1 MSEPRRSI
9 AERKDAGRALRE
21 VAPRSSHGDFTP
33 AADRADPIA
42 ILQEQAETR
51 LQDLIPIRYGRM
63 ASSPFAFFRGSAAV
77 MAADLA
83 ATPRTGIDVQA
94 CGDAH
99 LANFGLFA
107 TPERHVVFDLNDFDE
122 TLPGP
127 WEWDL
132 KRLTASFVVAGRH
145 RRFTSAQVREAAATV
160 VDSYVGRLRALAHM
174 GYLDV
179 WYSRT
184 DVDQIVASLEGVE
197 LKTAQAILAKAR
209 SRDHLHAQ
217 SKLTEVVD
225 GRRRIKALS
234 PLLQRVSFEGDETF
248 IEDAVRDYRAT
259 LPFAVQHLL
268 GHYEYDDVALKV
280 VGVGS
285 VGTRCY
291 IALFHGADDDDP
303 MFLQIKEAAD
313 SVLATHLGGEQGV
326 NNGQRVVD
334 GQRMLQAAGDLM
346 LGWVQTRGR
355 QYYVRQLFDVKGSV
369 DLETIRPGGLTVYG
383 ALCGATLARAH
394 ARSGDAAM
402 IAGYIGGGGK
412 FGKAIVDFAERY
424 AKQTERDHE
433 LLVTAIN
440 DRLIPAEGGI

>member
-1 MSEPRRSI
+1 M
-9 AERKDAGRALRE
+9 AGSAF
-21 VAPRSSHGDFTP
+21 G
-33 AADRADPIA
+33 
-42 ILQEQAETR
+42 
-51 LQDLIPIRYGRM
+51 
-63 ASSPFAFFRGSAAV
+63 FFRGAAAV

-83 ATPRTGIDVQA
+83 ATPRTGVNVQA

-145 RRFTSAQVREAAATV
+145 RRFTSAQVREAAAAV
-160 VDSYVGRLRALAHM
+160 VDSYAGRLHALAGM
-174 GYLDV
+174 GYLEV

-184 DVDQIVASLEGVE
+184 DVDQIVASLKGVE
-197 LKTAQAILAKAR
+197 LKVAQRILAKAR
-209 SRDHLHAQ
+209 SRDNLHAQ
-217 SKLTEVVD
+217 TKLTELVD

-234 PLLQRVSFEGDETF
+234 PLLQRVSFDGDETF
-248 IEDAVRDYRAT
+248 IEDAVRDYRVT

-291 IALFHGADDDDP
+291 IALFHGADDHDP

-313 SVLATHLGGEQGV
+313 SVLAKHLGGEQEV

-355 QYYVRQLFDVKGSV
+355 QFYVRQLFDVKGSV
-369 DLETIRPGGLTVYG
+369 DLETIRPDGLTVYG

-402 IAGYIGGGGK
+402 IAGYIGRGAN
-412 FGKAIVDFAERY
+412 FGKAIVSFAESY
-424 AKQTERDHE
+424 AKQNERDHD
-433 LLVTAIN
+433 LLVAAIK
-440 DRLIPAEGGI
+440 DRLVPAAEGI